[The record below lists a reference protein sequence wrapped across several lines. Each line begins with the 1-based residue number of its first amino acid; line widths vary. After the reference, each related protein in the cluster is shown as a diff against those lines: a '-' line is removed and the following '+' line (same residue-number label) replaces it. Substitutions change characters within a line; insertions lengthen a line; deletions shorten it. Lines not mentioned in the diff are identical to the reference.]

1 MVEYIRY
8 FLNPKGIKEL
18 TMSNFFSRS
27 KGDMKYLFKNKET
40 LSKKERRRKRR
51 GWGTLIGLVLI
62 LIQLVFTVLLM
73 FNIFKLDILPLKY
86 LIAVNAFLILIFLY
100 NFTSQ
105 FTKAHI
111 IGKILSVILSGVI
124 LFIYLVSAKL
134 DSVLTKLNIPEI
146 NTDVV
151 DICVLST
158 DKANSINDIADYKFA
173 YNSSAS
179 NDNVK
184 TAFNSLKSDIN
195 KSSLEMAEYKSWDD
209 LIDAFYANKDVQV
222 LVMNDSMISVIA
234 AQYEDF
240 DQQIK
245 ILKQYEYKK
254 LVQVQKSTV
263 NVKKDPF
270 VIYVSGISSEDGA
283 DSALSDIGL
292 SDVNIIAVVNPETRQ
307 ILLVTTPRD
316 SYIKITGP
324 NGRKGYDKLTHAGNY
339 GVEASME
346 TLEDLY
352 GVNIDYYVKINFSGC
367 VAVVDA
373 LGGITIDSEVEFT
386 CGEDASPIP
395 YHFVKG
401 ENECDGEMAVAF
413 SRERHAFLAGD
424 FQRGRNQTAAI
435 KGIIQKATST
445 AILTKYSAV
454 LDAVGDMF
462 LTNIPTNTI
471 SDLVKLQLSDSKAWN
486 IQTYSIEG
494 TTEPPAGQPAAYLEI
509 TGLRGAS
516 VVYPY
521 ADSINTAIKLMSMIQ
536 NGEVFDVDEYVES
549 QSQSNN

>member
-8 FLNPKGIKEL
+8 FLYPNVFKGWI
-18 TMSNFFSRS
+18 MSNFFTRS
-27 KGDMKYLFKNKET
+27 KDDMKYLFKKKDT

-51 GWGTLIGLVLI
+51 GWATLTGLIIV
-62 LIQLVFTVLLM
+62 LIQLVVTSLLI
-73 FNIFKLDILPLKY
+73 FNILKLDILPMKY

-111 IGKILSVILSGVI
+111 IGKILSVMLSGII

-134 DSVLTKLNIPEI
+134 DSVLSKLNLPEI
-146 NTDVV
+146 NTDIV
-151 DICVLST
+151 DICVLAD
-158 DKANSINDIADYKFA
+158 DKASSLNDLSGYKFG
-173 YNSSAS
+173 YNSVSS
-179 NDNVK
+179 NDNV
-184 TAFNSLKSDIN
+184 TAAFNSVKSEIN
-195 KSSLEMAEYKSWDD
+195 KDNLTMTEYKSWDE
-209 LIDAFYANKDVQV
+209 LITAFYANADVQA
-222 LVMNDSMISVIA
+222 LVMNDSMIKVVST
-234 AQYEDF
+234 QYEDF
-240 DQQIK
+240 ENKIK
-245 ILKQYEYKK
+245 IIKQYEYKK
-254 LVQVQKSTV
+254 LVTVQKSNV

-270 VIYVSGISSEDGA
+270 IIYVSGISSEDGA
-283 DSALSDIGL
+283 DSALSNNSL
-292 SDVNIIAVVNPETRQ
+292 SDVNILAVVNPETKQ

-316 SYIKITGP
+316 SYVKITGP
-324 NGRKGYDKLTHAGNY
+324 NGKKGYDKLTHAGNY
-339 GVEASME
+339 GVEASIS
-346 TLEDLY
+346 TLQDLY

-367 VAVVDA
+367 VSVVDA

-386 CGEDASPIP
+386 CGDDASPIP

-413 SRERHAFLAGD
+413 SRERHAFVNGD

-435 KGIIQKATST
+435 KGILQKATSP

-471 SDLVKLQLSDSKAWN
+471 SDLVKLQLNDSSPWN
-486 IQTYSIEG
+486 IQTYSIDG
-494 TTEPPAGQPAAYLEI
+494 TTQTPTGQSAAYLEI

-521 ADSINTAIKLMSMIQ
+521 ADSINTAIQLMSMIQ
-536 NGEVFDVDEYVES
+536 NDEIIDVDEYVDS
-549 QSQSNN
+549 LNNNSN

>member
-8 FLNPKGIKEL
+8 FLNPKKIKEL

-27 KGDMKYLFKNKET
+27 KGDMKYLFKKKET

-51 GWGTLIGLVLI
+51 GWGTLIGLILI
-62 LIQLVFTVLLM
+62 LVQLVFTVLLM

-158 DKANSINDIADYKFA
+158 DKANSINDIANYKFA

-179 NDNVK
+179 NENVK

-195 KSSLEMAEYKSWDD
+195 RNDIEMAEYKSWDD
-209 LIDAFYANKDVQV
+209 LVDAFYTNKDVQV
-222 LVMNDSMISVIA
+222 LVMNDSMIGVIST
-234 AQYEDF
+234 QYEDF
-240 DQQIK
+240 ADQIK
-245 ILKQYEYKK
+245 IIKKYEYKK
-254 LVQVQKSTV
+254 LVQTQKSTV

-270 VIYVSGISSEDGA
+270 VIYVSGISSDDGA
-283 DSALSDIGL
+283 DSELSDRGL
-292 SDVNIIAVVNPETRQ
+292 SDVNILAVVNPETRQ

-316 SYIKITGP
+316 SYIKITGSD
-324 NGRKGYDKLTHAGNY
+324 GRKGYDKLTHAGNY

-373 LGGITIDSEVEFT
+373 LGGITIDSEIEFT
-386 CGEDASPIP
+386 CGQDASPIP

-435 KGIIQKATST
+435 KAILQKATSP

-454 LDAVGDMF
+454 LDAVSDMF
-462 LTNIPTNTI
+462 LTNIPTSTI
-471 SDLVKLQLSDSKAWN
+471 SDIVKMQLSDSKSWN
-486 IQTYSIEG
+486 IQTYSING
-494 TTEPPAGQPAAYLEI
+494 TTEPPAGQSAAYLEI

-549 QSQSNN
+549 QNQSNN

>member
-8 FLNPKGIKEL
+8 FLNPKKIKEL

-27 KGDMKYLFKNKET
+27 KGDMKYLFKKKET

-51 GWGTLIGLVLI
+51 GWGTLIGLILI
-62 LIQLVFTVLLM
+62 LVQLVFTVLLM

-158 DKANSINDIADYKFA
+158 DKANSINDIANYKFA

-179 NDNVK
+179 NENVK

-195 KSSLEMAEYKSWDD
+195 RNDIEMTEYKSWDD
-209 LIDAFYANKDVQV
+209 LVDAFYTNKDVQV
-222 LVMNDSMISVIA
+222 LVMNDSMIGVIST
-234 AQYEDF
+234 QYEDF
-240 DQQIK
+240 ADQIK
-245 ILKQYEYKK
+245 IIKKYEYKK
-254 LVQVQKSTV
+254 LVQTQKSTV

-270 VIYVSGISSEDGA
+270 VIYVSGISSDDGA
-283 DSALSDIGL
+283 DSELSDRSL
-292 SDVNIIAVVNPETRQ
+292 SDVNILAVVNPETRQ

-324 NGRKGYDKLTHAGNY
+324 DGRKGYDKLTHAGNY

-367 VAVVDA
+367 IAVVDA
-373 LGGITIDSEVEFT
+373 LGGITIDSEIEFT
-386 CGEDASPIP
+386 CGQDASPIP

-435 KGIIQKATST
+435 KAILQKATSP

-454 LDAVGDMF
+454 LDAVSDMF
-462 LTNIPTNTI
+462 LTNIPTSTI
-471 SDLVKLQLSDSKAWN
+471 SDIVKMQLSDSKSWN
-486 IQTYSIEG
+486 IQTYSING

-549 QSQSNN
+549 QNQSNN

>member
-8 FLNPKGIKEL
+8 FLNPKKIKEL

-27 KGDMKYLFKNKET
+27 KGDMKYLFKKKET

-51 GWGTLIGLVLI
+51 GWGTLIGLILI
-62 LIQLVFTVLLM
+62 LVQLVFTVLLM

-158 DKANSINDIADYKFA
+158 DKANSINDIANYKFA

-179 NDNVK
+179 NENVK

-195 KSSLEMAEYKSWDD
+195 RNDIEMTEYKSWDD
-209 LIDAFYANKDVQV
+209 LVDAFYTNKDVQV
-222 LVMNDSMISVIA
+222 LVMNDSMIGVIST
-234 AQYEDF
+234 QYEDF
-240 DQQIK
+240 ADQIK
-245 ILKQYEYKK
+245 IIKKYEYKK
-254 LVQVQKSTV
+254 LVQTQKSTV

-270 VIYVSGISSEDGA
+270 VIYVSGISSDDGA
-283 DSALSDIGL
+283 DSELSDRGL
-292 SDVNIIAVVNPETRQ
+292 SDVNILAVVNPETRQ

-324 NGRKGYDKLTHAGNY
+324 DGRKGYDKLTHAGNY

-373 LGGITIDSEVEFT
+373 LGGITIDSEIEFT
-386 CGEDASPIP
+386 CGQDASPIP

-435 KGIIQKATST
+435 KAILQKATSP

-454 LDAVGDMF
+454 LDAVSDMF
-462 LTNIPTNTI
+462 LTNIPTSTI
-471 SDLVKLQLSDSKAWN
+471 SDIVKMQLSDSKSWN
-486 IQTYSIEG
+486 IQTYSING

-549 QSQSNN
+549 QNQSNN

>member
-8 FLNPKGIKEL
+8 FLNPKKIKEL

-27 KGDMKYLFKNKET
+27 KGDMKYLFKKKET

-51 GWGTLIGLVLI
+51 GWGTLIGLILI
-62 LIQLVFTVLLM
+62 LVQLVFTVLLM

-158 DKANSINDIADYKFA
+158 DKANSINDIANYKFA

-179 NDNVK
+179 NENVK

-195 KSSLEMAEYKSWDD
+195 RNDIEMTEYKSWDD
-209 LIDAFYANKDVQV
+209 LVDAFYTNKDVQV
-222 LVMNDSMISVIA
+222 LVMNDSMIGVIST
-234 AQYEDF
+234 QYEDF
-240 DQQIK
+240 ADQIK
-245 ILKQYEYKK
+245 IIKKYEYKK
-254 LVQVQKSTV
+254 LVQTQKSTV

-270 VIYVSGISSEDGA
+270 VIYVSGISSDDGA
-283 DSALSDIGL
+283 DSELSDRGL
-292 SDVNIIAVVNPETRQ
+292 SDVNILAVVNPETRQ

-324 NGRKGYDKLTHAGNY
+324 DGRKGYDKLTHAGNY

-386 CGEDASPIP
+386 CGQDASPIP

-435 KGIIQKATST
+435 KAILQKATSP

-454 LDAVGDMF
+454 LDAVSDMF
-462 LTNIPTNTI
+462 LTNIPTSTI
-471 SDLVKLQLSDSKAWN
+471 SDIVKMQLSDSKSWN
-486 IQTYSIEG
+486 IQTYSING

-549 QSQSNN
+549 QNESNN

>member
-8 FLNPKGIKEL
+8 FLNPKKIKEL

-27 KGDMKYLFKNKET
+27 KGDMKYLFKKKET

-51 GWGTLIGLVLI
+51 GWGTLIGLILI
-62 LIQLVFTVLLM
+62 LVQLVFTVLLM

-158 DKANSINDIADYKFA
+158 DKANSINDIANYKFA

-179 NDNVK
+179 NENVK

-195 KSSLEMAEYKSWDD
+195 RNDIEMTEYKSWDD
-209 LIDAFYANKDVQV
+209 LVDAFYTNKDVQV
-222 LVMNDSMISVIA
+222 LVMNDSMIGVIST
-234 AQYEDF
+234 QYEDF
-240 DQQIK
+240 ADQIK
-245 ILKQYEYKK
+245 IIKKYEYKK
-254 LVQVQKSTV
+254 LVQTQKSTV

-270 VIYVSGISSEDGA
+270 VIYVSGISSDDGA
-283 DSALSDIGL
+283 DSELSDRSL
-292 SDVNIIAVVNPETRQ
+292 SDVNILAVVNPETRQ

-324 NGRKGYDKLTHAGNY
+324 DGRKGYDKLTHAGNY

-373 LGGITIDSEVEFT
+373 LGGITIDSEIEFT
-386 CGEDASPIP
+386 CGQDASPIP

-424 FQRGRNQTAAI
+424 FQRGRNQAAAI
-435 KGIIQKATST
+435 KAILQKATSP

-454 LDAVGDMF
+454 LDAVSDMF
-462 LTNIPTNTI
+462 LTNIPTSTI
-471 SDLVKLQLSDSKAWN
+471 SDIVKMQLSDSKSWN
-486 IQTYSIEG
+486 IQTYSING

-549 QSQSNN
+549 QNQSNN

>member
-8 FLNPKGIKEL
+8 FLNPKKIKEL

-27 KGDMKYLFKNKET
+27 KGDMKYLFKKKET

-51 GWGTLIGLVLI
+51 GWGTLIGLILI
-62 LIQLVFTVLLM
+62 LVQLVFTVLLM

-158 DKANSINDIADYKFA
+158 DKANSINDIANYKFA

-179 NDNVK
+179 NENVK

-195 KSSLEMAEYKSWDD
+195 RNDIEMTEYKSWDD
-209 LIDAFYANKDVQV
+209 LVDAFYTNKDVQV
-222 LVMNDSMISVIA
+222 LVMNDSMIGVIST
-234 AQYEDF
+234 QYEDF
-240 DQQIK
+240 ADQIK
-245 ILKQYEYKK
+245 IIKKYEYKK
-254 LVQVQKSTV
+254 LVQTQKSTV

-270 VIYVSGISSEDGA
+270 VIYVSGISSDDGA
-283 DSALSDIGL
+283 DSELSDRSL
-292 SDVNIIAVVNPETRQ
+292 SDVNILAVVNPETRQ

-324 NGRKGYDKLTHAGNY
+324 DGRKGYDKLTHAGNY

-373 LGGITIDSEVEFT
+373 LGGITIDSEIEFT
-386 CGEDASPIP
+386 CGQDASPIP

-424 FQRGRNQTAAI
+424 FQRGRNQAAAI
-435 KGIIQKATST
+435 KAILQKATSP

-454 LDAVGDMF
+454 LDAVSDMF
-462 LTNIPTNTI
+462 LTNIPTSTI
-471 SDLVKLQLSDSKAWN
+471 SDIVKMQLSDSKSWN
-486 IQTYSIEG
+486 IQTYSING

-521 ADSINTAIKLMSMIQ
+521 TDSINTAIKLMSMIQ

-549 QSQSNN
+549 QNQSNN

>member
-8 FLNPKGIKEL
+8 FLNPKKIKEL

-27 KGDMKYLFKNKET
+27 KGDMKYLFKKKET

-51 GWGTLIGLVLI
+51 GWGTLIGLILI
-62 LIQLVFTVLLM
+62 LVQLVFTVLLM

-158 DKANSINDIADYKFA
+158 DKANSINDIANYKFA

-179 NDNVK
+179 NENVK

-195 KSSLEMAEYKSWDD
+195 RNDIEMAEYKSWDD
-209 LIDAFYANKDVQV
+209 LVDAFYTNKDVQV
-222 LVMNDSMISVIA
+222 LVMNDSMIGVIST
-234 AQYEDF
+234 QYEDF
-240 DQQIK
+240 ADQIK
-245 ILKQYEYKK
+245 IIKKYEYKK
-254 LVQVQKSTV
+254 LVQTQKSTV

-270 VIYVSGISSEDGA
+270 VIYVSGISSDDGA
-283 DSALSDIGL
+283 DSELSDRGL
-292 SDVNIIAVVNPETRQ
+292 SDVNILAVVNPETRQ

-324 NGRKGYDKLTHAGNY
+324 DGRKGYDKLTHAGNY
-339 GVEASME
+339 GVDASME

-373 LGGITIDSEVEFT
+373 LGGITIDSEIEFT
-386 CGEDASPIP
+386 CGQDASPIP

-435 KGIIQKATST
+435 KAILQKATSP

-454 LDAVGDMF
+454 LDAVSDMF
-462 LTNIPTNTI
+462 LTNIPTSTI
-471 SDLVKLQLSDSKAWN
+471 SDIVKMQLSDSKSWN
-486 IQTYSIEG
+486 IQTYSING
-494 TTEPPAGQPAAYLEI
+494 TTEPPAGQSAAYLEI

-549 QSQSNN
+549 QNQSNN

>member
-8 FLNPKGIKEL
+8 FLNPKKIKEL

-27 KGDMKYLFKNKET
+27 KGDMKYLFKKKET

-51 GWGTLIGLVLI
+51 GWGTLIGLILI
-62 LIQLVFTVLLM
+62 LVQLVFTVLLM

-158 DKANSINDIADYKFA
+158 DKANSINDIANYKFA

-179 NDNVK
+179 NENVK

-195 KSSLEMAEYKSWDD
+195 RNDIEMAEYKSWDD
-209 LIDAFYANKDVQV
+209 LVDAFYTNKDVQV
-222 LVMNDSMISVIA
+222 LVMNDSMIGVIST
-234 AQYEDF
+234 QYEDF
-240 DQQIK
+240 ADQIK
-245 ILKQYEYKK
+245 IIKKYEYKK
-254 LVQVQKSTV
+254 LVQTQKSTV

-270 VIYVSGISSEDGA
+270 VIYVSGISSDDGA
-283 DSALSDIGL
+283 DSELSDRGL
-292 SDVNIIAVVNPETRQ
+292 SDVNILAVVNPETRQ

-324 NGRKGYDKLTHAGNY
+324 DGRKGYDKLTHAGNY
-339 GVEASME
+339 GVEASIE

-373 LGGITIDSEVEFT
+373 LGGITIDSEIEFT
-386 CGEDASPIP
+386 CGQDASPIP

-435 KGIIQKATST
+435 KAILQKATSP

-454 LDAVGDMF
+454 LDAVSDMF
-462 LTNIPTNTI
+462 LTNIPTSTI
-471 SDLVKLQLSDSKAWN
+471 SDIVKMQLSDSKSWN
-486 IQTYSIEG
+486 IQTYSING
-494 TTEPPAGQPAAYLEI
+494 TTEPPAGQSAAYLEI

-549 QSQSNN
+549 QNQSNN

>member
-1 MVEYIRY
+1 MVKYIRY
-8 FLNPKGIKEL
+8 FLNPKEIKEL

-27 KGDMKYLFKNKET
+27 KGDMKYLFKKKET

-146 NTDVV
+146 NTDIV

-158 DKANSINDIADYKFA
+158 DKANSIDDIADYKFA

-179 NDNVK
+179 NENVK

-195 KSSLEMAEYKSWDD
+195 RNDIEMTEYKSWDD
-209 LIDAFYANKDVQV
+209 LVDAFYTNKDVQV
-222 LVMNDSMISVIA
+222 LVMNDSMISVIST
-234 AQYEDF
+234 QYEDF
-240 DQQIK
+240 ADQIK
-245 ILKQYEYKK
+245 IIKKYEYKK
-254 LVQVQKSTV
+254 LVQTQKSTV

-270 VIYVSGISSEDGA
+270 VIYVSGISSDDGA
-283 DSALSDIGL
+283 DSELSDRGL
-292 SDVNIIAVVNPETRQ
+292 SDVNILAVVNPETRQ

-324 NGRKGYDKLTHAGNY
+324 DGRKGYDKLTHAGNY

-386 CGEDASPIP
+386 CGQDASPIP

-435 KGIIQKATST
+435 KAILQKATSP

-454 LDAVGDMF
+454 LDAVSDMF
-462 LTNIPTNTI
+462 LTNIPTSTI
-471 SDLVKLQLSDSKAWN
+471 SDIVKLQLSDSTPWN

-536 NGEVFDVDEYVES
+536 NDEVFDVDEYVES

>member
-1 MVEYIRY
+1 MVEYIHY
-8 FLNPKGIKEL
+8 FLNPKKIKEL

-27 KGDMKYLFKNKET
+27 KGDMKYLFKKKET

-51 GWGTLIGLVLI
+51 GWGTLIGLILI
-62 LIQLVFTVLLM
+62 LVQLVFTVLLM

-158 DKANSINDIADYKFA
+158 DKANSINDIANYKFA

-179 NDNVK
+179 NENVK

-195 KSSLEMAEYKSWDD
+195 RNDIEMTEYKSWDD
-209 LIDAFYANKDVQV
+209 LVDAFYTNKDVQV
-222 LVMNDSMISVIA
+222 LVMNDSMIGVIST
-234 AQYEDF
+234 QYEDF
-240 DQQIK
+240 ADQIK
-245 ILKQYEYKK
+245 IIKKYEYKK
-254 LVQVQKSTV
+254 LVQTQKSTV

-270 VIYVSGISSEDGA
+270 VIYVSGISSDDGA
-283 DSALSDIGL
+283 DSELSDRGL
-292 SDVNIIAVVNPETRQ
+292 SDVNILAVVNPETRQ

-324 NGRKGYDKLTHAGNY
+324 DGRKGYDKLTHAGNY

-373 LGGITIDSEVEFT
+373 LGGITIDSEIEFT
-386 CGEDASPIP
+386 CGQDASPIP

-424 FQRGRNQTAAI
+424 FQRGRNQAAAI
-435 KGIIQKATST
+435 KAILQKATSP

-454 LDAVGDMF
+454 LDAVSDMF
-462 LTNIPTNTI
+462 LTNIPTSTI
-471 SDLVKLQLSDSKAWN
+471 SDIVKMQLSDSKSWN
-486 IQTYSIEG
+486 IQTYSING

-549 QSQSNN
+549 QNQSNN

>member
-1 MVEYIRY
+1 MVKYIRY
-8 FLNPKGIKEL
+8 FLNPKEIKEL

-27 KGDMKYLFKNKET
+27 KGDMKYLFKKKET

-158 DKANSINDIADYKFA
+158 DKANSIDDIADYKFA

-179 NDNVK
+179 NENVK

-195 KSSLEMAEYKSWDD
+195 RNNIEMTEYKSWDD
-209 LIDAFYANKDVQV
+209 LVDAFYTNKDVQV
-222 LVMNDSMISVIA
+222 LVMNDSMINVIST
-234 AQYEDF
+234 QYEDF
-240 DQQIK
+240 EDQIK
-245 ILKQYEYKK
+245 IIKKYEYKK
-254 LVQVQKSTV
+254 LVQTQKSTV

-270 VIYVSGISSEDGA
+270 VIYVSGISSDDGA
-283 DSALSDIGL
+283 DSELSDRGL
-292 SDVNIIAVVNPETRQ
+292 SDVNILAVVNPETRQ

-324 NGRKGYDKLTHAGNY
+324 DGRKGYDKLTHAGNY

-386 CGEDASPIP
+386 CGQDASPIP

-435 KGIIQKATST
+435 KAILQKATSP

-454 LDAVGDMF
+454 LDAVSDMF
-462 LTNIPTNTI
+462 LTNIPTSTI
-471 SDLVKLQLSDSKAWN
+471 SDIVKLQLSDSKSWN
-486 IQTYSIEG
+486 IQTYSIDG

-536 NGEVFDVDEYVES
+536 NGEVFNVDEYVES
-549 QSQSNN
+549 QNQSNN

>member
-8 FLNPKGIKEL
+8 FLNPKKIKEL

-27 KGDMKYLFKNKET
+27 KGDMKYLFKKKDT

-51 GWGTLIGLVLI
+51 GWGTLIGLILI
-62 LIQLVFTVLLM
+62 LVQLVFTVLLM

-158 DKANSINDIADYKFA
+158 DKANSINDIANYKFA

-179 NDNVK
+179 NENVK

-195 KSSLEMAEYKSWDD
+195 RNDIEMTEYKSWDD
-209 LIDAFYANKDVQV
+209 LVDAFYTNKDVQV
-222 LVMNDSMISVIA
+222 LVMNDSMIGVIST
-234 AQYEDF
+234 QYEDF
-240 DQQIK
+240 ADQIK
-245 ILKQYEYKK
+245 IIKKYEYKK
-254 LVQVQKSTV
+254 LVQTQKSTV

-270 VIYVSGISSEDGA
+270 VIYVSGISSDDGA
-283 DSALSDIGL
+283 DSELSDRGL
-292 SDVNIIAVVNPETRQ
+292 SDVNILAVVNPETRQ

-324 NGRKGYDKLTHAGNY
+324 DGRKGYDKLTHAGNY

-386 CGEDASPIP
+386 CGQDASPIP

-435 KGIIQKATST
+435 KAILQKATSS

-454 LDAVGDMF
+454 LDAVSDMF
-462 LTNIPTNTI
+462 LTNIPTSTI
-471 SDLVKLQLSDSKAWN
+471 SDIVKMQLSDSKSWN
-486 IQTYSIEG
+486 IQTYSING
-494 TTEPPAGQPAAYLEI
+494 TTEPPAGQSAAYLEI

-549 QSQSNN
+549 QNQSNN

>member
-1 MVEYIRY
+1 
-8 FLNPKGIKEL
+8 
-18 TMSNFFSRS
+18 MSNFFSRS
-27 KGDMKYLFKNKET
+27 KGDMKYLFKHKDS

-51 GWGTLIGLVLI
+51 GWGTLIGLIII

-111 IGKILSVILSGVI
+111 IGKILSIVLSGVI

-151 DICVLST
+151 DICVLAT
-158 DKANSINDIADYKFA
+158 DKADSIDDIADYKFA

-179 NDNVK
+179 SDNVK

-195 KSSLEMAEYKSWDD
+195 KSNLEMKEYKSWDD

-222 LVMNDSMISVIA
+222 LVMNDSMINVIA

-245 ILKQYEYKK
+245 ILKKYEYKK

-316 SYIKITGP
+316 SYVKITGP

-386 CGEDASPIP
+386 CGQDASPIP

-536 NGEVFDVDEYVES
+536 NDEVFDVDEYVES
-549 QSQSNN
+549 QTQSGN

>member
-8 FLNPKGIKEL
+8 FLNPKKIKEL

-27 KGDMKYLFKNKET
+27 KGDMKYLFKKKET

-51 GWGTLIGLVLI
+51 GWGTLIGLILI
-62 LIQLVFTVLLM
+62 LVQLVFTVLLM

-158 DKANSINDIADYKFA
+158 DKANSINDIANYKFA

-179 NDNVK
+179 NENVK

-195 KSSLEMAEYKSWDD
+195 RNDIEMAEYKSWDD
-209 LIDAFYANKDVQV
+209 LVDAFYTNKDVQV
-222 LVMNDSMISVIA
+222 LVMNDSMIGVIST
-234 AQYEDF
+234 QYEDF
-240 DQQIK
+240 ADQIK
-245 ILKQYEYKK
+245 IIKKYEYKK
-254 LVQVQKSTV
+254 LVQTQKSTV

-270 VIYVSGISSEDGA
+270 VIYVSGISSDDGA
-283 DSALSDIGL
+283 DSELSDRGL
-292 SDVNIIAVVNPETRQ
+292 SDVNILAVVNPETRQ

-324 NGRKGYDKLTHAGNY
+324 DGRKGYDKLTHAGNY

-386 CGEDASPIP
+386 CGQDASPIP

-435 KGIIQKATST
+435 KAILQKATSP

-454 LDAVGDMF
+454 LDAVSDMF
-462 LTNIPTNTI
+462 LTNIPTSTI
-471 SDLVKLQLSDSKAWN
+471 SDIVKMQLSDSKSWN
-486 IQTYSIEG
+486 IQTYSING
-494 TTEPPAGQPAAYLEI
+494 TTEPPAGQSAAYLEI

-549 QSQSNN
+549 QNQSNN

>member
-8 FLNPKGIKEL
+8 FLNPKKIKEL

-27 KGDMKYLFKNKET
+27 KGDMKYLFKKKET

-51 GWGTLIGLVLI
+51 GWGTLIGLILI
-62 LIQLVFTVLLM
+62 LVQLVFTVLLM

-158 DKANSINDIADYKFA
+158 DKANSINDIANYKFA

-179 NDNVK
+179 NENVK

-195 KSSLEMAEYKSWDD
+195 RNDIEMTEYKSWDD
-209 LIDAFYANKDVQV
+209 LVDAFYTNKDVQV
-222 LVMNDSMISVIA
+222 LVMNDSMIGVIST
-234 AQYEDF
+234 QYEDF
-240 DQQIK
+240 ADQIK
-245 ILKQYEYKK
+245 IIKKYEYKK
-254 LVQVQKSTV
+254 LVQTQKSTV

-270 VIYVSGISSEDGA
+270 VIYVSGISSDDGA
-283 DSALSDIGL
+283 DSELSDRGL
-292 SDVNIIAVVNPETRQ
+292 SDVNILAVVNPETRQ

-324 NGRKGYDKLTHAGNY
+324 DGRKGYDKLTHAGNY

-373 LGGITIDSEVEFT
+373 LGGITIDSEIEFT
-386 CGEDASPIP
+386 CGQDASPIP

-424 FQRGRNQTAAI
+424 FQRGRNQAAAI
-435 KGIIQKATST
+435 KAILQKATSP

-454 LDAVGDMF
+454 LDAVSDMF
-462 LTNIPTNTI
+462 LTNIPTSTI
-471 SDLVKLQLSDSKAWN
+471 SDIVKMQLSDSKSWN
-486 IQTYSIEG
+486 IQTYSING

-549 QSQSNN
+549 QNQSNN

>member
-8 FLNPKGIKEL
+8 FLNPKKIKEL

-27 KGDMKYLFKNKET
+27 KGDMKYLFKKKET

-51 GWGTLIGLVLI
+51 GWGTLIGLILI
-62 LIQLVFTVLLM
+62 LVQLVFTVLLM

-111 IGKILSVILSGVI
+111 IGNILSVILSGVI

-158 DKANSINDIADYKFA
+158 DKANSINDIANYKFA

-179 NDNVK
+179 NENVK

-195 KSSLEMAEYKSWDD
+195 RNDIEMTEYKSWDD
-209 LIDAFYANKDVQV
+209 LVDAFYTNKDVQV
-222 LVMNDSMISVIA
+222 LVMNDSMIGVIST
-234 AQYEDF
+234 QYEDF
-240 DQQIK
+240 ADQIK
-245 ILKQYEYKK
+245 IIKKYEYKK
-254 LVQVQKSTV
+254 LVQTQKSTV

-270 VIYVSGISSEDGA
+270 VIYVSGISSDDGA
-283 DSALSDIGL
+283 DSELSDRGL
-292 SDVNIIAVVNPETRQ
+292 SDVNILAVVNPETRQ

-324 NGRKGYDKLTHAGNY
+324 DGRKGYDKLTHAGNY

-373 LGGITIDSEVEFT
+373 LGGITIDSEIEFT
-386 CGEDASPIP
+386 CGQDASPIP

-435 KGIIQKATST
+435 KAILQKATSP

-454 LDAVGDMF
+454 LDAVSDMF
-462 LTNIPTNTI
+462 LTNIPTSTI
-471 SDLVKLQLSDSKAWN
+471 SDIVKMQLSDSKSWN
-486 IQTYSIEG
+486 IQTYSING
-494 TTEPPAGQPAAYLEI
+494 TTEPPAGQSAAYLEI

-549 QSQSNN
+549 QNQSNN

>member
-1 MVEYIRY
+1 
-8 FLNPKGIKEL
+8 
-18 TMSNFFSRS
+18 MSNFFSRS
-27 KGDMKYLFKNKET
+27 KGDMKYLFKKKET

-51 GWGTLIGLVLI
+51 GWGTLIGLILI
-62 LIQLVFTVLLM
+62 LVQLVFTVLLM

-111 IGKILSVILSGVI
+111 IGKILSVILSGAI

-158 DKANSINDIADYKFA
+158 DKANSINDIANYKFA

-179 NDNVK
+179 NENVK

-195 KSSLEMAEYKSWDD
+195 RNDIEMTEYKSWDD
-209 LIDAFYANKDVQV
+209 LIDAFYTNKDVQV
-222 LVMNDSMISVIA
+222 LVMNDSMISVIST
-234 AQYEDF
+234 QYEDF
-240 DQQIK
+240 ADQIK
-245 ILKQYEYKK
+245 IIKKYEYKK
-254 LVQVQKSTV
+254 LVQ
-263 NVKKDPF
+263 
-270 VIYVSGISSEDGA
+270 
-283 DSALSDIGL
+283 
-292 SDVNIIAVVNPETRQ
+292 RQ

-324 NGRKGYDKLTHAGNY
+324 DGRKGYDKLTHAGNY

-367 VAVVDA
+367 VTVVDA

-386 CGEDASPIP
+386 CGQDASPIP

-435 KGIIQKATST
+435 KAILQKATSP

-454 LDAVGDMF
+454 LDAVSDMF
-462 LTNIPTNTI
+462 LTNIPTSTI
-471 SDLVKLQLSDSKAWN
+471 SDIVKMQLSDSKSWN
-486 IQTYSIEG
+486 IQTYSING

-549 QSQSNN
+549 QNQSNN